1 MALKVL
7 KYWNAV
13 LGSLKRL
20 EDHAFTQEP
29 SAPTVNLVLQEKM
42 DTAFEALVREELPA
56 LITRRWIQ
64 AASLTIRKRVT
75 GTLPEHLQQL
85 SEGLAEVFCLTDPP
99 REDNPINSTRTTQY
113 GVKHVIRRNCRLLQ
127 GPKTNPASI
136 DRIRDKLAAGKE
148 HHETILNYRRRRLP
162 VHEPPHVRPVARQPR
177 GNAVQDWRPD
187 SDNSPETN
195 PFSPQLALRHLAE
208 VLTAPEI
215 EIVRNHGGG
224 RHSPA
229 HEDETPN
236 WAKPDDNPIP
246 RPLFQFPLSADME
259 ELSDLSGGIFQTPVL
274 SRIGGFDRVR
284 QELEQGFK
292 EGGGVVTAKMRW
304 LTRSAEGRTRWV
316 HGTPLVG
323 SNGRVGVWMVV
334 LVDDQEMGVGDREG
348 RGRVALVVEPGFLRG
363 MTTRGERGGEGGYDA
378 ISLASLSHLDLNLP
392 PGHHGEKGGAITGR

>member
-1 MALKVL
+1 MGGGFRAHHISSVSCVFLDT
-7 KYWNAV
+7 N
-13 LGSLKRL
+13 RL
-20 EDHAFTQEP
+20 LE
-29 SAPTVNLVLQEKM
+29 
-42 DTAFEALVREELPA
+42 
-56 LITRRWIQ
+56 
-64 AASLTIRKRVT
+64 
-75 GTLPEHLQQL
+75 
-85 SEGLAEVFCLTDPP
+85 
-99 REDNPINSTRTTQY
+99 
-113 GVKHVIRRNCRLLQ
+113 NCRFLQ

-136 DRIRDKLAAGKE
+136 DRIRDKLVAGKE

-195 PFSPQLALRHLAE
+195 PFSPQLVLRHLAE

-246 RPLFQFPLSADME
+246 RPLFQSPLSADME
-259 ELSDLSGGIFQTPVL
+259 ELSDLSGGKLTGIYSHCLLLRPYPSLRTLFASPSLRLPAILQTPVL
-274 SRIGGFDRVR
+274 SRIGGSDRVR

-292 EGGGVVTAKMRW
+292 EGGGVVTAKVRW

-316 HGTPLVG
+316 HCTPLVG
-323 SNGRVGVWMVV
+323 SNGRVGVWMA

-348 RGRVALVVEPGFLRG
+348 RGRAAPVVEPVFLRG
-363 MTTRGERGGEGGYDA
+363 MTTRDERGGKGGYDA
-378 ISLASLSHLDLNLP
+378 ISLASLSYLDLSLP
-392 PGHHGEKGGAITGR
+392 PGHHGENGGDITGR